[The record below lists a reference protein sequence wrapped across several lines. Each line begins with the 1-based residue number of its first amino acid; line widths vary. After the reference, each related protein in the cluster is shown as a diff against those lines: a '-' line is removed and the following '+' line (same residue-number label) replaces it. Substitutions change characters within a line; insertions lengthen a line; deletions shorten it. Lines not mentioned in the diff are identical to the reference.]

1 MNRLSRADPSSSR
14 WTGGGTP
21 QWRFGAPRF
30 SLEPMLSIFVVNLG
44 QDVRLE
50 IRIKKKRQKRRGKV
64 SPFRSAGDGE
74 GGNEDYGQ
82 SQP

>member
-1 MNRLSRADPSSSR
+1 
-14 WTGGGTP
+14 
-21 QWRFGAPRF
+21 
-30 SLEPMLSIFVVNLG
+30 MLLIFVVSSG